1 MKILTDHTSIVRAT
15 EFSWQQ
21 HLKLAIRCPKQLA
34 ERLDLPLDTL
44 CPIQSTGS
52 FPLFVPLPFLS
63 RIRLGDPQDP
73 LLQQVLPSR
82 RENDWHP
89 DFLQDP
95 VGESRFQAAAG
106 LLHKYTG
113 RALIVVTGT
122 CAIHCRYCFRRH
134 FPYENSSTLAGGWQA
149 AVDHLRSDRSIHEVI
164 LSGGDPLT
172 VVDSQLETLLNSLE
186 DFLPHVK
193 RLRIHTRLPI
203 VIPQRITPRL
213 VAMLASSRLTAV
225 VVVHANHANEIDA
238 EVAAAIGR
246 LTASSISVLNQ
257 SVLLKGVNDDPVA
270 LVELSERL
278 VEIGVLPYYLHQLDP
293 VAGAAHFE
301 VPVARGLELMQHLRR
316 TLPGYMVPRYVREIP
331 GELSKTILA

>member
-1 MKILTDHTSIVRAT
+1 MKILPDHTRIVRAT
-15 EFSWQQ
+15 ESSWQQ
-21 HLKLAIRCPKQLA
+21 HLKLAIRCPQQLA
-34 ERLDLPLDTL
+34 KRLDLPLDSL
-44 CPIQSTGS
+44 CPTQSTGS
-52 FPLFVPLPFLS
+52 FPLFVPLPFLN
-63 RIRLGDPQDP
+63 RIRLGDPRDP
-73 LLQQVLPSR
+73 LLQQVLPSP
-82 RENDWHP
+82 RENDRHP
-89 DFLQDP
+89 DYLQDP
-95 VGESRFQAAAG
+95 VGESGFQAAAG
-106 LLHKYTG
+106 LLHKYAG
-113 RALIVVTGT
+113 RALIVMTGT

-134 FPYENSSTLAGGWQA
+134 FPYENSNTLADGWQA
-149 AVDHLRSDRSIHEVI
+149 AVEYLGNDLSIHEVI

-172 VVDSQLETLLNSLE
+172 VVDAKLETLINSLE
-186 DFLPHVK
+186 SLPHVK

-213 VAMLASSRLTAV
+213 VALLASSRLTAV
-225 VVVHANHANEIDA
+225 VVVHVNHPNEIDA
-238 EVAAAIGR
+238 EVAAAIGQ
-246 LTASSISVLNQ
+246 LTRSSMLVLNQ